1 MAPIC
6 VFDVNET
13 LLDLHI
19 LDPLFEQAFGN
30 GNLRRNWFTQLLQ
43 NAFVSTI
50 TDQYSDFGTQGAS
63 ALDMLA
69 EQQDVT
75 LSSQERS
82 AILDTMRHLPAHA
95 EVPESLARLQHAE
108 FHMVALTNSTQQVAT
123 MQLTNAGLAQ
133 YFEHIFSAD
142 TVQRLKPAPEPYR
155 MVAAHFQVPTS
166 ELLLIAAH
174 AWDIAGASHAGCA
187 TAFVARPGMV
197 LNPLFPT
204 PIIIGHNLSEVADHI
219 LKLT

>member
-13 LLDLHI
+13 LLDLRA
-19 LDPLFEQAFGN
+19 LDSLFQQVFGN
-30 GNLRRNWFTQLLQ
+30 GNLRSQWFTQLLQ

-50 TDQYSDFGTQGAS
+50 TNHYSDFGAQGAA

-69 EQQDVT
+69 EQQKVA
-75 LSSQERS
+75 LSNQERS
-82 AILDTMRHLPAHA
+82 TILDTMRQLPAHP
-95 EVPESLARLQHAE
+95 EVPESLERLQHAGL
-108 FHMVALTNSTQQVAT
+108 HLVALTNSTQQVAI

-142 TVQRLKPAPEPYR
+142 TVQRLKPAPEPYQ
-155 MVAAHFQVPTS
+155 MVAAHFQVPTN
-166 ELLLIAAH
+166 ELMLIAAH
-174 AWDIAGASHAGCA
+174 AWDIAGASCAGCA

-197 LNPLFPT
+197 LNPLFPA
-204 PIIIGHNLSEVADHI
+204 PIIIGHDLSEITDHV

>member
-13 LLDLHI
+13 LLDLHA

-30 GNLRRNWFTQLLQ
+30 GTLRRNWFTQMLQ

-50 TDQYSDFGTQGAS
+50 AGPYQDFGTLGAS
-63 ALDMLA
+63 ALDMLS
-69 EQQDVT
+69 EQQKVT
-75 LSSQERS
+75 LSAHKRS
-82 AILDTMRHLPAHA
+82 AILDTMRQLPAHS
-95 EVPESLARLQHAE
+95 EVPKSLERLQHAGL
-108 FHMVALTNSTQQVAT
+108 HMVTLTNSTQQVAT
-123 MQLTNAGLAQ
+123 LQITNAGLVQ
-133 YFEHIFSAD
+133 YFEQIFSAD
-142 TVQRLKPAPEPYR
+142 TVQRLKPAPEPYQ
-155 MVAAHFQVPTS
+155 MVATHFGVPTS

-174 AWDIAGASHAGCA
+174 AWDVAGASRAGCA

-204 PIIIGHNLSEVADHI
+204 PTIIGHDLSEVVDHI
-219 LKLT
+219 LKL